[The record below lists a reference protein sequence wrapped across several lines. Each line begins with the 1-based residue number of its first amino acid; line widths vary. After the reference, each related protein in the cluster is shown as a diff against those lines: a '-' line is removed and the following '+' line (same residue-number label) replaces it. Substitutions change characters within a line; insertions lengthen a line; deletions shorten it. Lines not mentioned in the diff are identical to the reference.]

1 MGVKTMVHIL
11 TAEEVITELQQE
23 AYEVHVQNVSLI
35 NRIKVS
41 GQSATKEQQ
50 EALCLYEQELNRLSS
65 EIDALH
71 SQLEIEM

>member
-1 MGVKTMVHIL
+1 MIHIL
-11 TAEEVITELQQE
+11 TTEEVITELQQE
-23 AYEVHVQNVSLI
+23 AYEVHVQHVALI
-35 NRIKVS
+35 NKIKVS
-41 GQSATKEQQ
+41 GQPATKEQQ

>member
-1 MGVKTMVHIL
+1 MVHIL
-11 TAEEVITELQQE
+11 NTEEVIAELQQE

>member
-1 MGVKTMVHIL
+1 MVHIL
-11 TAEEVITELQQE
+11 NTEEVISELQQE
-23 AYEVHVQNVSLI
+23 AYEVHVQHVSLI
-35 NRIKVS
+35 NHIKVS
-41 GQSATKEQQ
+41 GQPATKEQQ